1 MITLSRILQIV
12 LIFNTY
18 RSSLGE
24 GNTCIMFFLRV
35 IFVSFRCI
43 FINLI
48 RSTLEFLINYL
59 FFVFRDSCWPCT
71 SIALHNVNYLNITL
85 KGTYCFDFAWYFK
98 VPAFKDAIAVGTL
111 SPEVFHASGLAA
123 SQQHDGILYTHN
135 DGDDPQRRSPIVFA
149 INASSGAL
157 IARLM
162 VYPATNEDWEDI
174 AVGPCGNTSCIYI
187 SDKAANIIYRVAEPE
202 FVYSDQILSVDS
214 KVGIE

>member
-1 MITLSRILQIV
+1 MLALNELT
-12 LIFNTY
+12 
-18 RSSLGE
+18 
-24 GNTCIMFFLRV
+24 
-35 IFVSFRCI
+35 
-43 FINLI
+43 
-48 RSTLEFLINYL
+48 
-59 FFVFRDSCWPCT
+59 CT
-71 SIALHNVNYLNITL
+71 SFALHNVNYLNITL
-85 KGTYCFDFAWYFK
+85 KVTYCSDFAWYFK

-123 SQQHDGILYTHN
+123 SRQHDGILYTHN

-187 SDKAANIIYRVAEPE
+187 SEKAANIIYRVAEPE